1 MDHHDFKISIIIPVY
16 NRDNIIRK
24 CLDSIAKQSL
34 DQNLFEV
41 IVVDDCSTDNSVEN
55 VRNYTKIKNLR
66 TILLDR
72 NSGGAS
78 KPRNIGIESAKGK
91 YIVFIDSDDTIT
103 ENALEIALNLAQ
115 ENDLDMV
122 LIPIQFE
129 KGKKGYTNLFNEYPE
144 GIIRENL
151 QNNKKLGGL
160 IFSNPG
166 VVGRLYKRKN
176 IITSGIRF
184 SEKLR
189 VYEDTLFS
197 RFTFA
202 ITNTVG
208 IVPIETGA
216 YVPTPP
222 QNENNL
228 SLLRRTT
235 SRCVTY
241 VAEALRICSEIPNSI
256 ISHNKKIRI
265 LNNTLCRNNIY
276 DTLNNST
283 GYEALIPHLD
293 DLHPLMCDKNIREKA
308 KGLIR
313 NVSLTKSLQ
322 EQSER
327 AKNFFELG
335 QGYYSLGTNY
345 KKIWI
350 WEGTT
355 LVIDFEFY
363 NYQVGID
370 ISKDIGG
377 YRFVEMVLRGKTREL
392 KSNWEILGRKHAN
405 RVFLFSHPSIRSF
418 DEALAKIETALLETK
433 KLLMKEIEIKN
444 DKHP

>member
-1 MDHHDFKISIIIPVY
+1 MNNPIY
-16 NRDNIIRK
+16 NT
-24 CLDSIAKQSL
+24 
-34 DQNLFEV
+34 V
-41 IVVDDCSTDNSVEN
+41 
-55 VRNYTKIKNLR
+55 
-66 TILLDR
+66 
-72 NSGGAS
+72 
-78 KPRNIGIESAKGK
+78 
-91 YIVFIDSDDTIT
+91 DSDDTIT

-256 ISHNKKIRI
+256 ISHIKR
-265 LNNTLCRNNIY
+265 
-276 DTLNNST
+276 
-283 GYEALIPHLD
+283 
-293 DLHPLMCDKNIREKA
+293 
-308 KGLIR
+308 
-313 NVSLTKSLQ
+313 
-322 EQSER
+322 SE
-327 AKNFFELG
+327 F
-335 QGYYSLGTNY
+335 
-345 KKIWI
+345 
-350 WEGTT
+350 
-355 LVIDFEFY
+355 
-363 NYQVGID
+363 
-370 ISKDIGG
+370 
-377 YRFVEMVLRGKTREL
+377 
-392 KSNWEILGRKHAN
+392 
-405 RVFLFSHPSIRSF
+405 
-418 DEALAKIETALLETK
+418 
-433 KLLMKEIEIKN
+433 
-444 DKHP
+444 